1 MRCICMHV
9 SILGYAV
16 SSLAMVC
23 ITRNVNVTVY
33 DLARNGYVRSLHA
46 AELPLKELN

>member
-1 MRCICMHV
+1 M
-9 SILGYAV
+9 SIFGYTV

-23 ITRNVNVTVY
+23 ITLNMNVTVY
-33 DLARNGYVRSLHA
+33 DSERNGYVRSLHA